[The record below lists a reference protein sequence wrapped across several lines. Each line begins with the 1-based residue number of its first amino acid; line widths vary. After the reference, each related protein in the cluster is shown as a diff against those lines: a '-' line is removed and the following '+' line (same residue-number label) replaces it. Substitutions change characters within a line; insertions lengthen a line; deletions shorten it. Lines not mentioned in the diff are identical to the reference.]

1 VATLNATLQQHGQLN
16 AALSELLNFDEG
28 DVVKPATSSSLR
40 TTNFT
45 LRAER
50 ATIGDLIAY
59 FRANKVVIEVK
70 DEDQAAANAVMKEI
84 VKLSHITEKKTGEE
98 LFPLI
103 FGRHFRKVDVLDD
116 RVVLALE

>member
-1 VATLNATLQQHGQLN
+1 
-16 AALSELLNFDEG
+16 
-28 DVVKPATSSSLR
+28 LR

-59 FRANKVVIEVK
+59 FRANKVVIEVT
-70 DEDQAAANAVMKEI
+70 DEDQAATKSVMKEL
-84 VKLSHITEKKTGEE
+84 VQLSDITKKKTGAE

-103 FGRHFRKVDVLDD
+103 FGRHFRKVEVLDD
-116 RVVLALE
+116 RVVLAGIEPYRDESRF